1 MRPLSGGALEGVRV
15 IDLTQM
21 LAGPYATLMLAD
33 QGADVIKVEP
43 PEGDGT
49 RTIGPFL
56 PEDEARAYSG
66 YFQSI
71 NRNKRSITLDLKS
84 EAGKGILRRLAAAAD
99 VLVENYRAGVMER
112 LGLGYE
118 SLRQDNPRLVYA
130 AIRGFGD
137 ARTGQSPYMNWP
149 AYDVVAQA
157 MGGIMGITGPAPDQP
172 LKIGPGIGD
181 IFPATYA
188 AFAILAALRH
198 AERSGEGQFLD
209 IGMADAMLAL
219 CERIVYQYSYT
230 GRVPHPEGN
239 AHPLLCPFGLFPCQD
254 GWVTIACATEGFWRL
269 LVEAMGTPDWTQAPG
284 CATNAERMTRR
295 DEINGRVAE
304 WTRAHSKAEIK
315 ARLGGRVPFGPVN
328 TVADIL
334 ADPHFAVRHMIAEVE
349 LPGIERRVQI
359 VDSPVHMTATPG
371 GVRRR
376 APRLGED
383 SEDVLRAIGL
393 SEAEIAAHRA
403 AGALG

>member
-71 NRNKRSITLDLKS
+71 NRNKRSIVLDLKS
-84 EAGKGILRRLAAAAD
+84 EDGKRILRRLVAAAD

-137 ARTGQSPYMNWP
+137 ARTGQSPYMHWP

-230 GRVPHPEGN
+230 GQVPHPEGN
-239 AHPLLCPFGLFPCQD
+239 AHPLLCPFGLFPCRD
-254 GWVTIACATEGFWRL
+254 GWVTIACATETFWRL
-269 LVEAMGTPDWTQAPG
+269 LVEAMGTPEWTKAPG
-284 CATNAERMTRR
+284 CTTNAERMRQR
-295 DEINGRVAE
+295 DAVNARVAE
-304 WTRAHSKAEIK
+304 WTRAHSKAELK
-315 ARLGGRVPFGPVN
+315 ALLGGRVPFGPVN

-349 LPGIERRVQI
+349 LPGLERRVQI
-359 VDSPVHMTATPG
+359 ADSPVHMTATPG

-376 APRLGED
+376 APLLGED
-383 SEDVLRAIGL
+383 TEEILRAIGL